1 MELMVQEDSFIIKTL
16 GAPEELDQ
24 GYRLR
29 HEVFSEELGW
39 VPVSSDGKEVD
50 GYDRGPVRYLG
61 VFDEWGDLLGYARLI
76 LAPSPF
82 MIDREFACLTNG
94 AHGIEKS
101 RDMAEITRL
110 CVRKQG
116 RKGEFILRVSNLLYK
131 GIYLLSINMGI
142 RHLVMVVD
150 KRYYRLLRL
159 TGFPVK
165 LVGNFVVMPDSVQ
178 AAVISLDL
186 VEFKEVGEEKKPEF
200 FRWISTQ
207 PTPVPLPGLLH
218 GLY

>member
-1 MELMVQEDSFIIKTL
+1 MVQEDSFIIKTL
-16 GAPEELDQ
+16 SAPEELEE
-24 GYRLR
+24 GFRLR
-29 HEVFSEELGW
+29 HEVFSQELKW
-39 VPVSSDGKEVD
+39 VPVTDDGLEID
-50 GYDRGPVRYLG
+50 RYDSGVVSYIG
-61 VFDEWGDLLGYARLI
+61 VFDNCGALLGYARLI
-76 LAPSPF
+76 PSPEPF
-82 MIDREFACLTNG
+82 MIDREFASLTTDG
-94 AHGIEKS
+94 RGIEKS
-101 RDMAEITRL
+101 QDMAEITRL

-131 GIYLLSINMGI
+131 GIYLLSVNMGI

-150 KRYYRLLRL
+150 KRYFRLLRL

-165 LVGNFVVMPDSVQ
+165 LMGNFVVMPDSVQ

-207 PTPVPLPGLLH
+207 PAHAPSPGLLH

>member
-1 MELMVQEDSFIIKTL
+1 MIKTL
-16 GAPEELDQ
+16 SAYEEMEQ

-29 HEVFSEELGW
+29 HEVFSKELRW
-39 VPVSSDGKEVD
+39 APVTEDQQEVD
-50 GYDRGPVRYLG
+50 SYDSFASCIG
-61 VFDEWGDLLGYARLI
+61 VFDANRELLGYARLI
-76 LAPSPF
+76 ESPKPF
-82 MIDREFACLTNG
+82 MIDKEFANLTT
-94 AHGIEKS
+94 EEDRVQKS
-101 RDMAEITRL
+101 ADMAEITRL
-110 CVRKQG
+110 CVKKKG
-116 RKGEFILRVSNLLYK
+116 RKADYILRVSNLLYK
-131 GIYLLSINMGI
+131 GIYLWSMKMGV

-165 LVGNFVVMPDSVQ
+165 SVGDFVVMPDSVQ

-186 VEFKEVGEEKKPEF
+186 KEFKEVGEEKRPEF

-207 PTPVPLPGLLH
+207 PDLVPSPELWH